1 MTKFLIPLAER
12 TKYLALFT
20 SQGTFYNFKWVGHKI
35 LFFTSFHF
43 FFSYETAISI
53 RSMLHEVTWTY
64 IVVDEGH
71 RLKNRNCRL
80 GQELRRIPSKHRML
94 LTGTPLQND
103 MEELW
108 SLLNY
113 LQPDLFNHWELFAVS
128 KLEIDF

>member
-1 MTKFLIPLAER
+1 
-12 TKYLALFT
+12 
-20 SQGTFYNFKWVGHKI
+20 
-35 LFFTSFHF
+35 
-43 FFSYETAISI
+43 
-53 RSMLHEVTWTY
+53 MLHEVTWTY

-113 LQPDLFNHWELFAVS
+113 LQPELFNHWELFAVS
-128 KLEIDF
+128 KLKIVLRKISVSNIASFFFFRIGLTQKN

>member
-1 MTKFLIPLAER
+1 
-12 TKYLALFT
+12 
-20 SQGTFYNFKWVGHKI
+20 
-35 LFFTSFHF
+35 
-43 FFSYETAISI
+43 
-53 RSMLHEVTWTY
+53 MLHEVTWTY

-128 KLEIDF
+128 KFKNCSAENLHYNISSFCRIGLTQKN

>member
-1 MTKFLIPLAER
+1 MLDKL
-12 TKYLALFT
+12 
-20 SQGTFYNFKWVGHKI
+20 
-35 LFFTSFHF
+35 SFIF
-43 FFSYETAISI
+43 CSYETAISI

-128 KLEIDF
+128 KLKIVLRKISIPRIIFRRV

>member
-1 MTKFLIPLAER
+1 
-12 TKYLALFT
+12 
-20 SQGTFYNFKWVGHKI
+20 
-35 LFFTSFHF
+35 
-43 FFSYETAISI
+43 
-53 RSMLHEVTWTY
+53 MLHDVDWTY

-80 GQELRRIPSKHRML
+80 GKELRRIKSKNRLL

-113 LQPDLFNHWELFAVS
+113 LQPELFNNHQLFGVLLLS
-128 KLEIDF
+128 VIYTWFFTKNN

>member
-1 MTKFLIPLAER
+1 MLGTIYITRYFLC
-12 TKYLALFT
+12 F
-20 SQGTFYNFKWVGHKI
+20 QM
-35 LFFTSFHF
+35 SFEIMNYKMDIIF
-43 FFSYETAISI
+43 SFLCYSYETAISI

-113 LQPDLFNHWELFAVS
+113 LQPELFNHWELFAVS
-128 KLEIDF
+128 KLKSRVAK